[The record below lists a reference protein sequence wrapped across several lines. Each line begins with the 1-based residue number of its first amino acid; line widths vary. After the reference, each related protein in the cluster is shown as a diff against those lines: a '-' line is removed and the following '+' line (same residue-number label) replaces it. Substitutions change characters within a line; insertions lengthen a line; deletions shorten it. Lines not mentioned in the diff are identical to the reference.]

1 MALGLDHSIL
11 LGLASFLTGGLT
23 AAVGVGGGVALLAV
37 MASLLPGPAIIPLH
51 GLAQAYANGVRA
63 GLNRRHIQWPVV
75 SAFLVGMVLGTI
87 LAGFV
92 VVNLPPAAI
101 KIGLGIFVIIQT
113 MGLLPA
119 SIFVKSGQRLMSST
133 SIGVMSMFFGAPG
146 PLVAAAIHQM
156 GVDQR
161 HYNGTHAMVMV
172 VLHGSKLATFLV
184 LGFAFMAYLD
194 AIIAIIIGSTL
205 GTLIGQ
211 QFMTRLSPEYFRQGL
226 TWVLILVGVQLVL
239 SGLHSIL

>member
-1 MALGLDHSIL
+1 LEP
-11 LGLASFLTGGLT
+11 FW
-23 AAVGVGGGVALLAV
+23 
-37 MASLLPGPAIIPLH
+37 
-51 GLAQAYANGVRA
+51 R
-63 GLNRRHIQWPVV
+63 
-75 SAFLVGMVLGTI
+75 
-87 LAGFV
+87 GFV
-92 VVNLPPAAI
+92 VVNSPPAVI
-101 KIGLGIFVIIQT
+101 KMGLGIFVIIKT
-113 MGLLPA
+113 MAFLPA

-172 VLHGSKLATFLV
+172 VLHESKLATFLV

-239 SGLHSIL
+239 SGLYSIL